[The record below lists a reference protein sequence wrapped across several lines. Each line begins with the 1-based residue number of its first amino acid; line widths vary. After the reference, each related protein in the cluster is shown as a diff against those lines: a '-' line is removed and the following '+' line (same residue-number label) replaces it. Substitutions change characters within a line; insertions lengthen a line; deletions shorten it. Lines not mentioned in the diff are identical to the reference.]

1 NVSNSYVLT
10 KLKVILFPWTHKPWG
25 RRIRRSE
32 QNEQVEYQSPRDD
45 INAPDLYI
53 PLMSIMTYVLLSALQ
68 HGLKDNFRAS
78 VLGEVASR
86 AVAVIIFDF
95 LVVKMGCFLLNVGSG
110 SQSAEL
116 LAYGGYKFV
125 GIVFTLIVSLLL
137 GPTWIWTER
146 LVFFYVWLAM
156 GFFLLRSLRSLVL
169 PSQDGSGT
177 GSATQHRRRR
187 ITFLFIE
194 AMTQLLWMGILVRA

>member
-1 NVSNSYVLT
+1 
-10 KLKVILFPWTHKPWG
+10 
-25 RRIRRSE
+25 
-32 QNEQVEYQSPRDD
+32 
-45 INAPDLYI
+45 
-53 PLMSIMTYVLLSALQ
+53 MSIMTYVLLSALQ

-95 LVVKMGCFLLNVGSG
+95 LVVKVPYVPLSPNYSDHLLFQMGCFLLNVGSG

-156 GFFLLRSLRSLVL
+156 GFFLVRTQVKHPASIHRSDFV
-169 PSQDGSGT
+169 
-177 GSATQHRRRR
+177 
-187 ITFLFIE
+187 
-194 AMTQLLWMGILVRA
+194 